1 MSAPLRRLA
10 WWAAGAAMALGLAA
24 LCVRLFLQYLSRPDL
39 DQGLHVLFT
48 RQLLDEGTLLPH
60 FLYHLLVALVAG
72 LSEDTGALTF
82 AATLVLT
89 ALVLLKLVV
98 SLLVLRQLAARAGA
112 PLGPPAALALALAF
126 FFVAPLP
133 TWWEPENIYL
143 GQLSPTVWHN
153 PTAITAL
160 PLALASFWVLLGSGS
175 LLRLSV
181 NKPEAAGVSLG
192 RALAA
197 GGLLALSVTAKP
209 NFALAFLPAVFVL
222 WLLQRRLSPLRLL
235 LLGLPA
241 LGVLAW
247 QYLHAISS
255 GLEARG
261 AGLVLLRPL
270 SVWRLYS
277 PHPLVSGLVSLAFPL
292 AVLAFARRDL
302 RHRQPLAAAWLL
314 TLVALAEFA
323 LLAEPEPRTGDA
335 NYYWGLVPATYLLF
349 LLSAAELL
357 APRPLP
363 GRRRLARLGCW
374 LLLLLHAASGIV
386 LYAVPFQLAVAD

>member
-1 MSAPLRRLA
+1 MSARLRRLG
-10 WWAAGAAMALGLAA
+10 WWALGSALALALAA

-39 DQGLHVLFT
+39 DQGLHVQFT

-72 LSEDTGALTF
+72 LSEDTGQLTF
-82 AATLVLT
+82 AAALVLT
-89 ALVLLKLVV
+89 ALVLLKLVL
-98 SLLVLRQLAARAGA
+98 SLLILRQLAARAGA
-112 PLGPPAALALALAF
+112 PLGSRAALALGVAF

-160 PLALASFWVLLGSGS
+160 PLALLSFWVLLGGP

-181 NKPEAAGVSLG
+181 NKPEPAAPVSHT

-197 GGLLALSVTAKP
+197 GLLLALSVTAKP
-209 NFALAFLPAVFVL
+209 NFALAFLPAVCLL
-222 WLLQRRLSPLRLL
+222 WLLQRRLEPVRLL
-235 LLGLPA
+235 LLALPA
-241 LGVLAW
+241 LAVLAW
-247 QYLHAISS
+247 QYQHAISS

-261 AGLVLLRPL
+261 AGMVMLRPL

-277 PHPLVSGLVSLAFPL
+277 PHPLVSGLVSFAFPL
-292 AVLAFARRDL
+292 AVLAFAWRDP
-302 RHRQPLAAAWLL
+302 RHRGLLAFAWLL
-314 TLVALAEFA
+314 ALVALGEFA

-335 NYYWGLVPATYLLF
+335 NYYWGLVPATYVLF

-363 GRRRLARLGCW
+363 GRRRLCRLGCW
-374 LLLLLHAASGIV
+374 VLLALHAASGIV
-386 LYAVPFQLAVAD
+386 LYLVPFQLAVAD